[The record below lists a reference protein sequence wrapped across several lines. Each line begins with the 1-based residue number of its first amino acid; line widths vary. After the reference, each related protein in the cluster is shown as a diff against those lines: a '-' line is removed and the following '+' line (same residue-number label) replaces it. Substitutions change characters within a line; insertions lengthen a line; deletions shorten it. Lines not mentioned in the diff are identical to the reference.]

1 MSETTQ
7 EVTQEVTQST
17 ANPFDDSSWVETS
30 PVQQIATEQETGSV
44 QTEQTQTTQTETQ
57 ETQVAETTTQV
68 DYNSFV
74 KENFGY
80 ESLDEAKAEFEQLK
94 KLKETAPQEQKFA
107 NDESKAF
114 YQALL
119 EGKTDDVLNFLSTQK
134 KIEKLATSEVDAY
147 TAEEIIKMNIK
158 QKNKNLSD
166 DEVDFVFSE
175 RFSMPKKPVQGT
187 DEYDD
192 AYQERV
198 SEWESKFQAAQKKL
212 IIEAKMAQ
220 PEIEKIKSEL
230 VLPSIQTPNQVS
242 EAQMQEELQQAEEMR
257 KEFEQTLEKEYK
269 SFSGFNVTFKDES
282 AGIEIPISY
291 VPTDEEKVSLKQ
303 ELSDFDYSEYFG
315 SRWFSKEGKPE
326 IKNMMADKYFLE
338 NKEKILQKVANEAAQ
353 QMRLKMIALQS
364 NINLKGNNGQQ
375 QTFTPNNNQSETDK
389 FAAVMF
395 GA

>member
-7 EVTQEVTQST
+7 EVTQEVNQST

-44 QTEQTQTTQTETQ
+44 QTEQTQTTQTQTTTE
-57 ETQVAETTTQV
+57 VAETKTQV

-74 KENFGY
+74 KETFGY
-80 ESLDEAKAEFEQLK
+80 ESLDEAKSEFEQLK
-94 KLKETAPQEQKFA
+94 KLKETAPKEQSFA
-107 NDESKAF
+107 NDESKTL
-114 YQALL
+114 YQAWV
-119 EGKTDDVLNFLSTQK
+119 EGKKDEVLDYLSTQK
-134 KIEKLATSEVDAY
+134 KIEKLATSEVDSY

-175 RFSMPKKPVQGT
+175 RFSMPKKPVQGA

-192 AYQERV
+192 DYQTRV
-198 SEWESKFQAAQKKL
+198 SDWESKFQAAQKKL

-230 VLPSIQTPNQVS
+230 VLPSIQTDNQVL
-242 EAQMQEELQQAEEMR
+242 EAQTQEELQQAEEMR

-269 SFSGFNVTFKDES
+269 DFSGFNVTFKDES

-291 VPTDEEKVSLKQ
+291 VPTDDEKVSLKQ

-315 SRWFSKEGKPE
+315 NRWFSKEGKPE

-364 NINLKGNNGQQ
+364 NINIKGNGQQ
-375 QTFTPNNNQSETDK
+375 QTFTPNQNQSEMDK
-389 FAAVMF
+389 MAAAMF

>member
-1 MSETTQ
+1 MSETAQ
-7 EVTQEVTQST
+7 EVTQEVTPSIV
-17 ANPFDDSSWVETS
+17 NPFDDNNWVETS

-44 QTEQTQTTQTETQ
+44 QAQQTQTTTT

-94 KLKETAPQEQKFA
+94 KLKETPQQSFA

-134 KIEKLATSEVDAY
+134 KIEKLASSEVDVY

-175 RFSMPKKPVQGT
+175 RFSTPKKPVQGT

-291 VPTDEEKVSLKQ
+291 VPTDDEKVSLKQ

-375 QTFTPNNNQSETDK
+375 QAFMPNQNQSEMDK
-389 FAAVMF
+389 MAAAMF

>member
-1 MSETTQ
+1 MSETMQ
-7 EVTQEVTQST
+7 EVTQEVTPQI

-44 QTEQTQTTQTETQ
+44 QTEQQTQTAATETQ
-57 ETQVAETTTQV
+57 TQAAETTTQF
-68 DYNSFV
+68 DPNSFV
-74 KENFGY
+74 KETFGY

-107 NDESKAF
+107 NDESKAL
-114 YQALL
+114 YQAWL

-147 TAEEIIKMNIK
+147 TAEEIIKLNIK

-175 RFSMPKKPVQGT
+175 RFSMPKKPVQGA

-192 AYQERV
+192 DYAARL
-198 SEWESKFQAAQKKL
+198 SEWEGKYQAAQKKL

-230 VLPSIQTPNQVS
+230 VLPSIQTANQVS

-269 SFSGFNVTFKDES
+269 SFNGFNVTFKDES

-291 VPTDEEKVSLKQ
+291 VPTDDEKVSLKQ

-315 SRWFSKEGKPE
+315 NRWFSKEGKPE
-326 IKNMMADKYFLE
+326 IQNMMADKYFLE

-353 QMRLKMIALQS
+353 QMRLKMIAMQS
-364 NINLKGNNGQQ
+364 NINIKGNGQQ
-375 QTFTPNNNQSETDK
+375 QTFTPNQNQSELDK
-389 FAAVMF
+389 LAAAMF
-395 GA
+395 MA

>member
-7 EVTQEVTQST
+7 EVTQEVNQST
-17 ANPFDDSSWVETS
+17 ANPFDDSSWLETS

-44 QTEQTQTTQTETQ
+44 QTEQTQTTQTQTTTE
-57 ETQVAETTTQV
+57 VAETKTQV

-74 KENFGY
+74 KETFGY
-80 ESLDEAKAEFEQLK
+80 ESLDEAKSEFEQLK
-94 KLKETAPQEQKFA
+94 KLKETAPKEQSFA
-107 NDESKAF
+107 NDESKTL
-114 YQALL
+114 YQAWV
-119 EGKTDDVLNFLSTQK
+119 EGKKDEVLDYLNTQK
-134 KIEKLATSEVDAY
+134 KIEKLATSEVDSY

-175 RFSMPKKPVQGT
+175 RFSMPKKPVQGA

-192 AYQERV
+192 DYQTRV
-198 SEWESKFQAAQKKL
+198 SDWESKIQAAQKKL

-230 VLPSIQTPNQVS
+230 VLPSIQTDNQVS
-242 EAQMQEELQQAEEMR
+242 EAETQEELQQAEEMR
-257 KEFEQTLEKEYK
+257 KEFEQALEKEYK
-269 SFSGFNVTFKDES
+269 DFSGFNVTFKDES

-291 VPTDEEKVSLKQ
+291 VPTDDEKVSLKQ

-315 SRWFSKEGKPE
+315 NRWFSKEGKPE

-364 NINLKGNNGQQ
+364 NINIKGNGQQ
-375 QTFTPNNNQSETDK
+375 QTFTPNQNQSEMDK
-389 FAAVMF
+389 MAAAMF
-395 GA
+395 MA

>member
-7 EVTQEVTQST
+7 EVTQEVNQST

-44 QTEQTQTTQTETQ
+44 QTEQAQTTQTQTTTE
-57 ETQVAETTTQV
+57 VAETTTQV

-74 KENFGY
+74 KETFGY

-94 KLKETAPQEQKFA
+94 KLKETAPKEQSFA
-107 NDESKAF
+107 NDESKTL
-114 YQALL
+114 YQAWV
-119 EGKTDDVLNFLSTQK
+119 EGKKDEVLDYLSTQK
-134 KIEKLATSEVDAY
+134 KIEKLATSEVDSY

-175 RFSMPKKPVQGT
+175 RFSMPKKPVQGA

-192 AYQERV
+192 DYQTRV
-198 SEWESKFQAAQKKL
+198 SDWESKFQAAQKKL

-230 VLPSIQTPNQVS
+230 VLPSIQTDNQFS
-242 EAQMQEELQQAEEMR
+242 EAQAQEELQQAEEMR

-269 SFSGFNVTFKDES
+269 DFSGFNVTFKDES

-291 VPTDEEKVSLKQ
+291 VPTDDEKVSLKQ

-315 SRWFSKEGKPE
+315 NRWFSKEGKPE

-364 NINLKGNNGQQ
+364 NINIKGNGQQ
-375 QTFTPNNNQSETDK
+375 QTFTPNQNQSEMDK
-389 FAAVMF
+389 MAAAMF

>member
-7 EVTQEVTQST
+7 EVTQEVNQST

-44 QTEQTQTTQTETQ
+44 QTEQTQATQTQTTTE
-57 ETQVAETTTQV
+57 VAETTTQV

-74 KENFGY
+74 KETFGY

-94 KLKETAPQEQKFA
+94 KLKETPQQSFA
-107 NDESKAF
+107 NDESKTL
-114 YQALL
+114 YQAWV
-119 EGKTDDVLNFLSTQK
+119 EGKKDEVLDYLSTQK
-134 KIEKLATSEVDAY
+134 KIEKLATSEVDSY

-175 RFSMPKKPVQGT
+175 RFSMPQKPKQGA

-192 AYQERV
+192 DYQARV
-198 SEWESKFQAAQKKL
+198 SDWESKFQAAQKKL

-230 VLPSIQTPNQVS
+230 VLPSIQTANQVS
-242 EAQMQEELQQAEEMR
+242 EAQAQEELQQAEEMR

-269 SFSGFNVTFKDES
+269 DFSGFNVTFKDES

-291 VPTDEEKVSLKQ
+291 VPTDDEKVSLKQ

-364 NINLKGNNGQQ
+364 NINIKGNGQQ
-375 QTFTPNNNQSETDK
+375 QTFTPNNNQSEMDK
-389 FAAVMF
+389 MAAAMF

>member
-7 EVTQEVTQST
+7 EVTQEVNQST
-17 ANPFDDSSWVETS
+17 ANPFDDSIWVETS
-30 PVQQIATEQETGSV
+30 LVQQIATEQETGSV
-44 QTEQTQTTQTETQ
+44 QTEQAQTTQTQTTTE
-57 ETQVAETTTQV
+57 VAETTTQV

-74 KENFGY
+74 KETFGY

-94 KLKETAPQEQKFA
+94 KLKETAPKEQSFA
-107 NDESKAF
+107 NDESKTL
-114 YQALL
+114 YQAWV
-119 EGKTDDVLNFLSTQK
+119 EGKKDEVLDYLSTQK
-134 KIEKLATSEVDAY
+134 KIEKLATSEVDSY

-175 RFSMPKKPVQGT
+175 RFSMPKKPVQGA

-192 AYQERV
+192 DYQTRV
-198 SEWESKFQAAQKKL
+198 SDWESKFQAAQKKL

-230 VLPSIQTPNQVS
+230 VLPSIQTDNQFS
-242 EAQMQEELQQAEEMR
+242 EAQAQEELQQAEEMR

-269 SFSGFNVTFKDES
+269 DFSGFNVTFKDES

-291 VPTDEEKVSLKQ
+291 VPTDDEKVSLKQ

-315 SRWFSKEGKPE
+315 NRWFSKEGKPE

-364 NINLKGNNGQQ
+364 NINIKGNGQQ
-375 QTFTPNNNQSETDK
+375 QTFTPNQNQSEMDK
-389 FAAVMF
+389 MAAAMF

>member
-7 EVTQEVTQST
+7 EVTQEVNQST
-17 ANPFDDSSWVETS
+17 ANPFDDSSWLETS

-44 QTEQTQTTQTETQ
+44 QTEQTQTTQTQTTTE
-57 ETQVAETTTQV
+57 VAETKTQV

-74 KENFGY
+74 KETFGY
-80 ESLDEAKAEFEQLK
+80 ESLDEAKSEFEQLK
-94 KLKETAPQEQKFA
+94 KLKETAPKEQSFA
-107 NDESKAF
+107 NDESKTL
-114 YQALL
+114 YQAWV
-119 EGKTDDVLNFLSTQK
+119 EGKKDEVLDYLNTQK
-134 KIEKLATSEVDAY
+134 KIEKLATSEVDSY

-175 RFSMPKKPVQGT
+175 RFSMPKKPVQGA

-192 AYQERV
+192 DYQTRV
-198 SEWESKFQAAQKKL
+198 SDWESKIQAAQKKL

-230 VLPSIQTPNQVS
+230 VLPSIQTDNQVS
-242 EAQMQEELQQAEEMR
+242 EAETQEELQQAEEMR

-269 SFSGFNVTFKDES
+269 DFSGFNVTFKDES

-291 VPTDEEKVSLKQ
+291 VPTDDEKVSLKQ

-315 SRWFSKEGKPE
+315 NRWFSKEGKPE

-364 NINLKGNNGQQ
+364 NINIKGNGQQ
-375 QTFTPNNNQSETDK
+375 QTFTPNQNQSEMDK
-389 FAAVMF
+389 MAAAMF
-395 GA
+395 MA

>member
-7 EVTQEVTQST
+7 EVTQEVNQST
-17 ANPFDDSSWVETS
+17 ANPFDDSSWLETS

-44 QTEQTQTTQTETQ
+44 QTEQTQTTQTQTTTE
-57 ETQVAETTTQV
+57 VAETKTQV

-74 KENFGY
+74 KETFGY
-80 ESLDEAKAEFEQLK
+80 ESLDEAKSEFEQLK
-94 KLKETAPQEQKFA
+94 KLKETAPKEQSFA
-107 NDESKAF
+107 NDESKTL
-114 YQALL
+114 YQAWV
-119 EGKTDDVLNFLSTQK
+119 EGKKDEVLDYLNTQK
-134 KIEKLATSEVDAY
+134 KIEKLATSEVDSY

-175 RFSMPKKPVQGT
+175 RFSMPKKPVQGA

-192 AYQERV
+192 DYQTRV
-198 SEWESKFQAAQKKL
+198 SDWESKIQAAQKKL

-230 VLPSIQTPNQVS
+230 VLPSIQTDNQVS
-242 EAQMQEELQQAEEMR
+242 EAQTQEELQQAEEMR

-269 SFSGFNVTFKDES
+269 DFSGFNVTFKDES

-291 VPTDEEKVSLKQ
+291 VPTDDEKVSLKQ

-315 SRWFSKEGKPE
+315 NRWFSKEGKPE

-364 NINLKGNNGQQ
+364 NINIKGNGQQ
-375 QTFTPNNNQSETDK
+375 QTFTPNQNQSEMDK
-389 FAAVMF
+389 MAAAMF
-395 GA
+395 MA

>member
-7 EVTQEVTQST
+7 EVTQEVNQST

-44 QTEQTQTTQTETQ
+44 QTEQTQTTQTQTTTE
-57 ETQVAETTTQV
+57 VAETTTQV

-74 KENFGY
+74 KETFGY
-80 ESLDEAKAEFEQLK
+80 ESLDEAKSEFEQLK
-94 KLKETAPQEQKFA
+94 KLKETAPKEQSFA
-107 NDESKAF
+107 NDESKTL
-114 YQALL
+114 YQAWV
-119 EGKTDDVLNFLSTQK
+119 EGKKDEVLDYLSTQK
-134 KIEKLATSEVDAY
+134 KIEKLATSEVDSY

-175 RFSMPKKPVQGT
+175 RFSMPKKPVQGA

-192 AYQERV
+192 DYQTRV
-198 SEWESKFQAAQKKL
+198 SDWESKFQAAQKKL

-230 VLPSIQTPNQVS
+230 VLPSIQTDNQFS
-242 EAQMQEELQQAEEMR
+242 EAQAQEELQQAEEMR

-269 SFSGFNVTFKDES
+269 DFSGFNVTFKDES

-291 VPTDEEKVSLKQ
+291 VPTDDEKVSLKQ

-315 SRWFSKEGKPE
+315 NRWFSKEGKPE

-364 NINLKGNNGQQ
+364 NINIKGNGQQ
-375 QTFTPNNNQSETDK
+375 QTFTPNQNQSEMDK
-389 FAAVMF
+389 MAAAMF

>member
-7 EVTQEVTQST
+7 EVTQEVNQST

-44 QTEQTQTTQTETQ
+44 QTEQTQTTQTQTTTE
-57 ETQVAETTTQV
+57 VAETTTQV

-74 KENFGY
+74 KETFGY

-94 KLKETAPQEQKFA
+94 KLKETAPKEQSFA
-107 NDESKAF
+107 NDESKTL
-114 YQALL
+114 YQAWV
-119 EGKTDDVLNFLSTQK
+119 EGKKDEVLDYLSTQK
-134 KIEKLATSEVDAY
+134 KIEKLATSEVDSY

-175 RFSMPKKPVQGT
+175 RFSMPKKPVQGA

-192 AYQERV
+192 DYQTRV
-198 SEWESKFQAAQKKL
+198 SDWESKFQAAQKKL

-230 VLPSIQTPNQVS
+230 VLPSIQTDNQFS
-242 EAQMQEELQQAEEMR
+242 EAQAQEELQQAEEMR

-269 SFSGFNVTFKDES
+269 DFSGFNVTFKDES

-291 VPTDEEKVSLKQ
+291 VPTDDEKVSLKQ

-315 SRWFSKEGKPE
+315 NRWFSKEGKPE

-364 NINLKGNNGQQ
+364 NINIKGNGQQ
-375 QTFTPNNNQSETDK
+375 QTFTPNQNQSEMDK
-389 FAAVMF
+389 MAAAMF

>member
-7 EVTQEVTQST
+7 EVTQEVNQST

-44 QTEQTQTTQTETQ
+44 QTEQTQATQTQTTTE
-57 ETQVAETTTQV
+57 VAETTTQV

-74 KENFGY
+74 KETFGY

-94 KLKETAPQEQKFA
+94 KLKETPQQSFA
-107 NDESKAF
+107 NDESKTL
-114 YQALL
+114 YQAWV
-119 EGKTDDVLNFLSTQK
+119 EGKKDEVLDYLSTQK
-134 KIEKLATSEVDAY
+134 KIEKLATSEVDSY

-175 RFSMPKKPVQGT
+175 RFSMPQKPKQGA

-192 AYQERV
+192 DYQARV
-198 SEWESKFQAAQKKL
+198 SDWESNFQAAQKKL

-230 VLPSIQTPNQVS
+230 VLPSIQTANQVS
-242 EAQMQEELQQAEEMR
+242 EAQAQEELQQAEEMR

-269 SFSGFNVTFKDES
+269 DFSGFNVTFKDES

-291 VPTDEEKVSLKQ
+291 VPTDDEKVSLKQ

-364 NINLKGNNGQQ
+364 NINIKGNGQQ
-375 QTFTPNNNQSETDK
+375 QTFTPNNNQSEMDK
-389 FAAVMF
+389 MAAAMF

>member
-7 EVTQEVTQST
+7 EVTQEVNQST

-44 QTEQTQTTQTETQ
+44 QTEQTQTTQTQTTTE
-57 ETQVAETTTQV
+57 VAETTTQV

-74 KENFGY
+74 KETFGY

-94 KLKETAPQEQKFA
+94 KLKETAPKEQSFA
-107 NDESKAF
+107 NDESKTL
-114 YQALL
+114 YQAWV
-119 EGKTDDVLNFLSTQK
+119 EGKKDEVLDYLSTQK
-134 KIEKLATSEVDAY
+134 KIEKLATSEVDSY

-166 DEVDFVFSE
+166 DEVEFVFSE
-175 RFSMPKKPVQGT
+175 RFSMPKKPVQGA

-192 AYQERV
+192 DYQTRV
-198 SEWESKFQAAQKKL
+198 SDWESKFQAAQKKL

-230 VLPSIQTPNQVS
+230 VLPSIQTDNQFS
-242 EAQMQEELQQAEEMR
+242 EAQAQEELQQAEEMR

-269 SFSGFNVTFKDES
+269 DFSGFNVTFKDES

-291 VPTDEEKVSLKQ
+291 VPTDDEKVSLKQ

-315 SRWFSKEGKPE
+315 NRWFSKEGKPE

-364 NINLKGNNGQQ
+364 NINIKGNGQQ
-375 QTFTPNNNQSETDK
+375 QTFTANQNQSEMDK
-389 FAAVMF
+389 MAAAMF

>member
-7 EVTQEVTQST
+7 EVTQEVNQST

-44 QTEQTQTTQTETQ
+44 QAEQTQTTQTQTTTE
-57 ETQVAETTTQV
+57 VAETTTQV

-74 KENFGY
+74 KETFGY
-80 ESLDEAKAEFEQLK
+80 ESLDEAKSEFEQLK
-94 KLKETAPQEQKFA
+94 KLKETAPKEQSFA
-107 NDESKAF
+107 NDESKTL
-114 YQALL
+114 YQAWV
-119 EGKTDDVLNFLSTQK
+119 EGKKDEVLDYLSTQK
-134 KIEKLATSEVDAY
+134 KIEKLATSEVDSY

-175 RFSMPKKPVQGT
+175 RFSMPKKPVQGA

-192 AYQERV
+192 DYQTRV
-198 SEWESKFQAAQKKL
+198 SDWESKFQAAQKKL

-230 VLPSIQTPNQVS
+230 VLPSIQTDNQFS
-242 EAQMQEELQQAEEMR
+242 EAQAQEELQQAEEMR

-269 SFSGFNVTFKDES
+269 DFSGFNVTFKDES

-291 VPTDEEKVSLKQ
+291 VPTDDEKVSLKQ

-315 SRWFSKEGKPE
+315 NRWFSKEGKPE

-364 NINLKGNNGQQ
+364 NINIKGNGQQ
-375 QTFTPNNNQSETDK
+375 QTFTPNQNQSEMDK
-389 FAAVMF
+389 MAAAMF